1 MKRDDTPLTLPATKA
16 DLAAFERRMT
26 RWMVLGTLLFA
37 VYAVALKLI
46 G

>member
-1 MKRDDTPLTLPATKA
+1 MKREDAPLSRPALKS
-16 DLAAFERRMT
+16 DLAAFERRMKW
-26 RWMVLGTLLFA
+26 WMVLGTLLFG